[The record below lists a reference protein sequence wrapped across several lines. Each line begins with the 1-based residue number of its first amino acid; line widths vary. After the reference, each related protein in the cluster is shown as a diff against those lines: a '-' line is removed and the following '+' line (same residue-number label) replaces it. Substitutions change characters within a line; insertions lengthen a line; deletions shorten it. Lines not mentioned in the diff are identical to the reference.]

1 MASARWADAGSQ
13 HLALLERLGDEPN
26 RAARMIAHAVA
37 IAPDGREV
45 DAVGVIEGEIARE
58 PRGTGG
64 FGYDPVFVPEG
75 EIKTM
80 AELGDAVE
88 AGALAP
94 GARLPRRSGLRS
106 PPVELGAEDDHVRHH
121 VEPDQQVDRPGDG
134 LDATAS
140 TSTPR

>member
-1 MASARWADAGSQ
+1 
-13 HLALLERLGDEPN
+13 
-26 RAARMIAHAVA
+26 MIAHAVA

-75 EIKTM
+75 E
-80 AELGDAVE
+80 DADDGRAGRRLE

-94 GARLPRRSGLRS
+94 GAGCGGAAVLRS
-106 PPVELGAEDDHVRHH
+106 LPHQL
-121 VEPDQQVDRPGDG
+121 
-134 LDATAS
+134 
-140 TSTPR
+140 TSAPKTITFAIT

>member
-1 MASARWADAGSQ
+1 
-13 HLALLERLGDEPN
+13 
-26 RAARMIAHAVA
+26 MIAHAVA

-75 EIKTM
+75 ETRTM
-80 AELGDAVE
+80 AELGRRLE

-94 GARLPRRSGLRS
+94 GAGGR
-106 PPVELGAEDDHVRHH
+106 GAQGCARH
-121 VEPDQQVDRPGDG
+121 Q
-134 LDATAS
+134 L
-140 TSTPR
+140 TSAPKTITFAIT